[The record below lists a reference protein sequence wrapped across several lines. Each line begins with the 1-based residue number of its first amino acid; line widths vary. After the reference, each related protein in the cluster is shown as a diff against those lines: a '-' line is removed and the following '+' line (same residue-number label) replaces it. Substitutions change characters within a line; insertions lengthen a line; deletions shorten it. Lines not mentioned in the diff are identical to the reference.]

1 MLQTHKWLT
10 DLRVKML
17 KDAKQHAEKEIEK
30 FRENMEV
37 EFEKDKIRVS
47 QYSYRVE
54 IRENRGY
61 QLGGGRHKLRD
72 YSADY

>member
-47 QYSYRVE
+47 
-54 IRENRGY
+54 
-61 QLGGGRHKLRD
+61 
-72 YSADY
+72 